1 MTTPQPT
8 LSQGR
13 RRFAKNTAGVDVAGA
28 VGAVRAV
35 GAAESEHQYDEMI
48 GASEGKHQ
56 HGGDPAPAAAR
67 PPRPPPH
74 HTVRVV
80 VPPTSSSVNVGEH
93 ILGQVGGQYG
103 SVFMPVVRTV
113 IRKVDLQHRAP
124 ETHRK
129 VQKGVAWL
137 LDVFS
142 GIDIPGTE
150 DGVDSN
156 KRHLVFF
163 VDVATKRGLAT
174 ACAIVLC
181 LAILWGLAVGM
192 AVDQYMFEHPWMFW
206 APWCLLY
213 TVLGSVVVM
222 LRTALSHIHRG
233 SKKAEELFDL
243 AVFVVLFVTVHCF
256 VGYLTV
262 RT

>member
-13 RRFAKNTAGVDVAGA
+13 RRFAKSIAGVEVAGA
-28 VGAVRAV
+28 VDAVRAV
-35 GAAESEHQYDEMI
+35 DATESGHQHAEI
-48 GASEGKHQ
+48 GASEAKHQ
-56 HGGDPAPAAAR
+56 HGNPTPNPAAR
-67 PPRPPPH
+67 PRPPQH
-74 HTVRVV
+74 HIVRVV
-80 VPPTSSSVNVGEH
+80 VPSTSSSVNVGEH
-93 ILGQVGGQYG
+93 ILNQVGGQYG

-124 ETHRK
+124 KIHRK
-129 VQKGVAWL
+129 VQKRMAWI
-137 LDVFS
+137 LDLFS

-150 DGVDSN
+150 DSVDSD

-163 VDVATKRGLAT
+163 VDVATKRGLAK

-181 LAILWGLAVGM
+181 LAILWGLVAGM
-192 AVDQYMFEHPWMFW
+192 AADQYMFEHPWMFW

-222 LRTALSHIHRG
+222 LRTALSHMHRG

-243 AVFVVLFVTVHCF
+243 AVFIVLFVTVHCF

-262 RT
+262 RK